1 MIVIDASVTLAWLF
15 EDERS
20 TLAQRALTVLEE
32 DEAFVPAIWPVEI
45 QNVLLVAER
54 RGRLTA
60 EPAELLSG
68 IRSLPI
74 HIEGPAGIDAAVYDL
89 AKKYELTAY
98 DASYLEL
105 AVRHGCKLATLDKA
119 LARAARREDALFR

>member
-1 MIVIDASVTLAWLF
+1 MIVIDASIALAWLF

-20 TLAQRALTVLEE
+20 ALAQRALTALED
-32 DEAFVPAIWPVEI
+32 DEAFVPAIWPVEV
-45 QNVLLVAER
+45 QNVLLVAEL

-60 EPAELLSG
+60 EAGELLNA
-68 IRSLPI
+68 IRALPI
-74 HIEGPAGIDAAVYDL
+74 HIEAPIGIDTTIYDL

-105 AVRHGCKLATLDKA
+105 AVRHRSKLATLDKA
-119 LARAARREDALFR
+119 LSRAARRENVLFR